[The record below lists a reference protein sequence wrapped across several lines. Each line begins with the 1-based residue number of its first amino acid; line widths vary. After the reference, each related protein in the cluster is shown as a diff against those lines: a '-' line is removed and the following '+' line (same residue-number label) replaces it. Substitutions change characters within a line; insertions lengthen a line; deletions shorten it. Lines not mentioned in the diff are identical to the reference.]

1 MINNKNKKMS
11 RTILILLVSVITQGA
26 YAQINYGTDSAT
38 CVTKYQIYRND
49 YKNENYED
57 ALKSWRWVFHNCP
70 QFNEYIFSNA
80 PKIIYHQIKKNDNNK
95 SAYIDTLMMVYDQRI
110 QYFGRESLVLG
121 KKGIDLLKYNSSKY
135 EEAYEM
141 LRKSVESLGNSSSP
155 TAIVS
160 YFKSITIMEKK
171 TDQFE
176 KQDVL
181 NAYVFLVD
189 VIDYNLLNNQKY
201 EKNYK
206 IALTNV
212 ENMFTPYASCEDL
225 INVFQSKF
233 EEGKED
239 VNFLKKITLLLSK
252 KHCTDNELYFSAATL
267 MHQLEPSASS
277 AYEMGNM
284 NVAKKNYS
292 VATDYF
298 NQAIKLEE
306 DNEKKSQ
313 YYLQLS
319 YAYQMNGSYSS
330 ARSAANSAASL
341 RPNWGE
347 PYLRI
352 GDIYVSSASSCG
364 DGFDRATV
372 YWVAVDAFMKAK
384 SVDEVLR
391 EKANKRVSTYSKYFP
406 TKENCFFNDLQS
418 GDSYKVKCWINTSTR
433 VRTSD

>member
-1 MINNKNKKMS
+1 MINNKNKKMR

-49 YKNENYED
+49 YKNKNYEE
-57 ALKSWRWVFHNCP
+57 ALKNWRWVFYNCP
-70 QFNEYIFSNA
+70 QFNENIFSNA

-233 EEGKED
+233 EEGKETYEIKI
-239 VNFLKKITLLLSK
+239 NPYKNGLKIPLS
-252 KHCTDNELYFSAATL
+252 F
-267 MHQLEPSASS
+267 
-277 AYEMGNM
+277 
-284 NVAKKNYS
+284 
-292 VATDYF
+292 
-298 NQAIKLEE
+298 
-306 DNEKKSQ
+306 
-313 YYLQLS
+313 
-319 YAYQMNGSYSS
+319 
-330 ARSAANSAASL
+330 
-341 RPNWGE
+341 
-347 PYLRI
+347 
-352 GDIYVSSASSCG
+352 
-364 DGFDRATV
+364 
-372 YWVAVDAFMKAK
+372 
-384 SVDEVLR
+384 
-391 EKANKRVSTYSKYFP
+391 
-406 TKENCFFNDLQS
+406 
-418 GDSYKVKCWINTSTR
+418 
-433 VRTSD
+433 

>member
-1 MINNKNKKMS
+1 MR
-11 RTILILLVSVITQGA
+11 RTILILLVSVITQET

-49 YKNENYED
+49 YKNKNYEE
-57 ALKSWRWVFHNCP
+57 ALKNWRWVFYNCP
-70 QFNEYIFSNA
+70 QFNENIFSNA

-171 TDQFE
+171 TEQFE

-189 VIDYNLLNNQKY
+189 VIDYNLVNNQKY

-239 VNFLKKITLLLSK
+239 INFLKKITLLLSK

-284 NVAKKNYS
+284 NVVKKNYS